1 MVGIGTA
8 VAEAAV
14 VERPA
19 RRRRSRVGTRETP
32 DLTAVRRMA
41 PVNWWMLP
49 WWILAGAAGF
59 SVGSLTESLV
69 GSSGGITVLA
79 PVTVGGT
86 AAAVLQ
92 WPALRRHVG
101 RSGRW
106 VGAGIVGGAVVAVAS
121 ILAGILAG
129 LAAGAVGDAEAGRA
143 FGADVAGVSA
153 AVLYGTAVGYLQWRL
168 LRPHFARAGR
178 WVLAGAVGWI
188 VAGLTAGVTE
198 GIAGW
203 ALLGAVYGAITGT
216 LLVALLR
223 HRLSETPATAP

>member
-1 MVGIGTA
+1 M
-8 VAEAAV
+8 
-14 VERPA
+14 
-19 RRRRSRVGTRETP
+19 
-32 DLTAVRRMA
+32 TAVRRVVPA
-41 PVNWWMLP
+41 NWWMFL
-49 WWILAGAAGF
+49 WWGLASAAGF
-59 SVGSLTESLV
+59 TVGGLTESAI

-79 PVTVGGT
+79 PVTAGGT

-106 VGAGIVGGAVVAVAS
+106 VGTGIVGGAVVAVAS

-143 FGADVAGVSA
+143 FGADVAAVSA

-168 LRPHFARAGR
+168 LRPHFTRSGR
-178 WVLAGAVGWI
+178 WLLASAVGWI

-203 ALLGAVYGAITGT
+203 AVLGAVYGAITGGVLVT
-216 LLVALLR
+216 LLR
-223 HRLSETPATAP
+223 QRPGETPAAEQ